1 MYHVEGRGR
10 NQIRLEIPVLATAG
24 HPDISGTQPAAQFG
38 EGAPFIEVPI
48 HTVRRKHIGRQR
60 SFTKPVGTCSSSV
73 RLTLV
78 LRSRSR
84 SRACS
89 SSVAVNAACN

>member
-38 EGAPFIEVPI
+38 EDAPFIEVPI
-48 HTVRRKHIGRQR
+48 HTVRRKHIGPPAQFHKTGRHVFEQR
-60 SFTKPVGTCSSSV
+60 ALDAGVEVTEQIES
-73 RLTLV
+73 L
-78 LRSRSR
+78 
-84 SRACS
+84 
-89 SSVAVNAACN
+89 